1 MQNKLD
7 AVTARMEEAEW
18 RISEIE
24 DKIMK
29 NDEFKKRRDKKI
41 LNHKGRIR
49 ELSNSMKCNN
59 ICIIRVPE
67 EEEREKRAEGLL
79 EQIIAEN
86 FPNLGRKQT
95 SKSRRHRELPSYST
109 RIGLL
114 HSISY

>member
-86 FPNLGRKQT
+86 FPNLGE
-95 SKSRRHRELPSYST
+95 KSR
-109 RIGLL
+109 
-114 HSISY
+114 HSNPGGTENSLKIQQV

>member
-1 MQNKLD
+1 M
-7 AVTARMEEAEW
+7 TARMEEAEG
-18 RISEIE
+18 RLSEIE
-24 DKIMK
+24 DKVMK

-67 EEEREKRAEGLL
+67 EEGREKRAECWF

-86 FPNLGRKQT
+86 FPNLGNETGIQIQEAQRTPFKI
-95 SKSRRHRELPSYST
+95 KNRST
-109 RIGLL
+109 P
-114 HSISY
+114 